1 MDQLYLYNV
10 HQFPLRHVYDSSYQF
25 SKRKSYM
32 KPNLIKYWNTP
43 FPCPP
48 TYFSLHNKYRLWSGW
63 GIYEWFIA
71 NTPRCSRSAP
81 IASIHPPFSQSFP
94 WAGKPPTIKFL
105 QFFCRLIYQSLYIN
119 ILCVR
124 LMCAKFKARW
134 FAGVADKLFTKFS
147 TSPRKPFRS
156 WA

>member
-10 HQFPLRHVYDSSYQF
+10 HQFSSRHVFDSSYQF

-81 IASIHPPFSQSFP
+81 IASTHPPFSQFLSFP
-94 WAGKPPTIKFL
+94 WEGKPPTINKSVVFSAVV
-105 QFFCRLIYQSLYIN
+105 CRLLFG
-119 ILCVR
+119 VR

>member
-1 MDQLYLYNV
+1 MWTNYTCTMCINF
-10 HQFPLRHVYDSSYQF
+10 HQDMFMIQVTNFQ
-25 SKRKSYM
+25 KGKVIW
-32 KPNLIKYWNTP
+32 NQTKYWNPP

-48 TYFSLHNKYRLWSGW
+48 TYFWLHNKYRLWSGW

-94 WAGKPPTIKFL
+94 WAGKPPTINKSVD
-105 QFFCRLIYQSLYIN
+105 FFAVVCRLLFG
-119 ILCVR
+119 VR